1 MEELVEKLSSG
12 LVKCL
17 ENFPK
22 MIIFCCHFEKCSQF
36 YFMFKHHLGDNFT
49 HPVGAPSI
57 LSKYQIV
64 DMYTS
69 CTQEE
74 VKENIVKTFCL
85 SIGHLK

>member
-1 MEELVEKLSSG
+1 
-12 LVKCL
+12 
-17 ENFPK
+17 
-22 MIIFCCHFEKCSQF
+22 
-36 YFMFKHHLGDNFT
+36 MFKHHLGDNFT